1 MRTNALHRK
10 QKVLDKRDKILAGEE
25 TAEVILGYDPKYH
38 SSFTEIEQ
46 IAQNIVR
53 LEDKRDPLADSK
65 GSDKEG
71 SESEEEDS

>member
-10 QKVLDKRDKILAGEE
+10 QKILDKRDKILAGEE
-25 TAEVILGYDPKYH
+25 TTDELLGYDPKYH
-38 SSFTEIEQ
+38 SSFTEVEQ

-71 SESEEEDS
+71 SESEEDS